1 MKTNTLSRLLMASST
16 VLLLAACASNSS
28 SYESDSSSVI
38 TNTTQHKK
46 TGWQV
51 ENSPLSMNQQTFT
64 QQVSQRYNIP
74 ESFIQNMLSQAN
86 VNARVIDLMSP
97 KKTTAVKRHWQTYRN
112 RFVEPIRTR
121 KGTAFWNIHRADLAA
136 AERQYGVP
144 AAIIAGIIGVE
155 TVYGEQMG
163 SFSVLDAL
171 YTLGFSHPDPSRP
184 EKSQMFR
191 NQLAALIELTHKGKF
206 DGYTATGSF
215 AGASGLGQFMPI
227 SILHY
232 AVDADGDGKIDL
244 RNSTKDAIYSV
255 ANFLVKHGWQSNMP
269 IFAPV
274 RLPSSPANLV
284 DGGLEAKMSWAQLQ
298 AKGASSSTT
307 GAKWQDGVRLGVIDL
322 RDDVRGNHE
331 YRTAT
336 QNFFAITKYNRS
348 YFYAASVADLAS
360 VLANE
365 QIRSGHQVTRP

>member
-1 MKTNTLSRLLMASST
+1 MTTFSFSRLIVASSAAF
-16 VLLLAACASNSS
+16 LLTACASNSS
-28 SYESDSSSVI
+28 SYETDSSTLPDSS
-38 TNTTQHKK
+38 TNKK

-51 ENSPLSMNQQTFT
+51 ENSPLSMNQQEFV
-64 QQVSQRYNIP
+64 QQVSKRYNIP
-74 ESFIQNMLSQAN
+74 KNFVQNMLSQAN
-86 VNARVIDLMSP
+86 INTRVITLMSP
-97 KKTTAVKRHWQTYRN
+97 KNTTAVKRHWQTYRG

-121 KGTAFWNIHRADLAA
+121 KGTAFWNNYRSDLAV
-136 AERQYGVP
+136 AEQKYGVP
-144 AAIIAGIIGVE
+144 AAVITGIIGVE
-155 TVYGEQMG
+155 TIYGEQMG
-163 SFSVLDAL
+163 TFSVLDSL
-171 YTLGFSHPDPSRP
+171 YTLGFNHPDPSRP

-215 AGASGLGQFMPI
+215 AGAFGLGQFMPI

-232 AVDADGDGKIDL
+232 AVDADGDGRIDL
-244 RNSTKDAIYSV
+244 RNSKKDAIHSV

-274 RLPSSPANLV
+274 TLPPSPANLV
-284 DGGLEAKMSWAQLQ
+284 DGGLDAKISWAQLQ
-298 AKGASSSTT
+298 AQGARSNAS
-307 GAKWQDGVRLGVIDL
+307 GAKWQDGIRIGVIDL
-322 RDDVRGNHE
+322 KDDVRGNHE

-360 VLANE
+360 VLAKE
-365 QIRSGHQVTRP
+365 QIRLGHQVTRP

>member
-1 MKTNTLSRLLMASST
+1 MKTNSLSRLLVASST

-28 SYESDSSSVI
+28 SSESNSSSAVSSPI
-38 TNTTQHKK
+38 QHKK

-51 ENSPLSMNQQTFT
+51 ENSPLSMDQKTFT
-64 QQVSQRYNIP
+64 RQVSQRYNIP
-74 ESFIQNMLSQAN
+74 ESFIQNMLSRAN

-112 RFVEPIRTR
+112 RFVEPIRIR
-121 KGTAFWNIHRADLAA
+121 KGTAFWNMHRADLAA

-171 YTLGFSHPDPSRP
+171 YTLGFNHPDSSRP

-269 IFAPV
+269 VFAPV
-274 RLPSSPANLV
+274 RLPSSAANLV
-284 DGGLEAKMSWAQLQ
+284 DGGLEAKMSWAQLKNQ
-298 AKGASSSTT
+298 GANSQVT
-307 GAKWQDGVRLGVIDL
+307 GAKWQEGVRLGVVDL
-322 RDDVRGNHE
+322 RDDIRGNHE

>member
-1 MKTNTLSRLLMASST
+1 MKTNSLSHLLIAGST
-16 VLLLAACASNSS
+16 VLLAACASNSS
-28 SYESDSSSVI
+28 SYESSPSSVV

-51 ENSPLSMNQQTFT
+51 ENSLLSMNPKTFT
-64 QQVSQRYNIP
+64 RQVSQRYNIP

-86 VNARVIDLMSP
+86 INTRVIDLMNP

-121 KGTAFWNIHRADLAA
+121 KGTEFWNAHRTDLAA

-144 AAIIAGIIGVE
+144 AAIVVGIIGIE

-171 YTLGFSHPDPSRP
+171 YTLGFNHPDPSRP

-191 NQLAALIELTHKGKF
+191 NQLAALIELTHKGMF

-255 ANFLVKHGWQSNMP
+255 ANFLVKHGWQSDMP
-269 IFAPV
+269 VFAPV
-274 RLPSSPANLV
+274 RLPSSPASIV
-284 DGGLEAKMSWAQLQ
+284 DGGLEAKMSWTQLQ
-298 AKGASSSTT
+298 AQGASSHETS
-307 GAKWQDGVRLGVIDL
+307 AKWQNGVRLGVIDL
-322 RDDVRGNHE
+322 RDDIRGNHE

-348 YFYAASVADLAS
+348 YFYAASVADLAN

>member
-1 MKTNTLSRLLMASST
+1 MSQTPPLSSPILLS
-16 VLLLAACASNSS
+16 
-28 SYESDSSSVI
+28 I
-38 TNTTQHKK
+38 KK

-269 IFAPV
+269 VFAPV

>member
-232 AVDADGDGKIDL
+232 AVDTDGDGKIDL

-322 RDDVRGNHE
+322 RDDVRDNHE